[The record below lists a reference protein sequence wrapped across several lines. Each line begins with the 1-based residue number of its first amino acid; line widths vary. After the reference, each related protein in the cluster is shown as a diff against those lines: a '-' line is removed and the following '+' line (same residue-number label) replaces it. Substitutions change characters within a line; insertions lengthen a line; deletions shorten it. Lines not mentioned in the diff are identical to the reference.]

1 MIRII
6 VKFEIMDLFVI
17 IYTEYIM
24 YMYYNIDTVG
34 LPRTEILRPVSPF
47 YRKAT
52 VFETKRGIEGLSDKQ
67 KNTTSNV
74 LHVGIIDTPPPFM
87 KVLRCELDLSRF
99 KDIS

>member
-34 LPRTEILRPVSPF
+34 LPRTKF
-47 YRKAT
+47 Y
-52 VFETKRGIEGLSDKQ
+52 
-67 KNTTSNV
+67 
-74 LHVGIIDTPPPFM
+74 
-87 KVLRCELDLSRF
+87 DLSARF
-99 KDIS
+99 IVKLQFLKQREV

>member
-52 VFETKRGIEGLSDKQ
+52 VFETK
-67 KNTTSNV
+67 
-74 LHVGIIDTPPPFM
+74 
-87 KVLRCELDLSRF
+87 
-99 KDIS
+99 

>member
-1 MIRII
+1 MIKII

-34 LPRTEILRPVSPF
+34 LPRTDILRPVSPF

-52 VFETKRGIEGLSDKQ
+52 VFETKRGIVGLSDKQ
-67 KNTTSNV
+67 KKQ
-74 LHVGIIDTPPPFM
+74 PRM
-87 KVLRCELDLSRF
+87 YCM
-99 KDIS
+99 

>member
-34 LPRTEILRPVSPF
+34 LPRTEILRPF

-67 KNTTSNV
+67 KKQ
-74 LHVGIIDTPPPFM
+74 PRM
-87 KVLRCELDLSRF
+87 YCM
-99 KDIS
+99 